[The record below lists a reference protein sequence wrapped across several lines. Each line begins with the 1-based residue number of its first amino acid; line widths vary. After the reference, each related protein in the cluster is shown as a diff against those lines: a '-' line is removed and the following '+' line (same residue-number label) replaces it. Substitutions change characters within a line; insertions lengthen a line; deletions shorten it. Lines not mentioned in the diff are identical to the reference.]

1 VSQPI
6 DVGSVLG
13 GRYKVTATVLTSHDH
28 DLVLDG
34 VDQVLNRPVSILVAG
49 PGNAEQLAQSARE
62 VATGERPGNV
72 QILDLGVSESTT
84 YLIANH
90 STAPDLLDLVVAT
103 NPPYVEP
110 FFTDT
115 LGSEIFGQARSH
127 EPETYDGLYDED
139 EHDASYINY
148 DDPGNYVAAPAERSA
163 PAGGPAVPPMPAA
176 KPASA
181 GGIGSRIA
189 AAAAGAAAGAA
200 AAAAA
205 VKNASGKTGTEP
217 AHDDAGSPA
226 PAGPGDAARPASA
239 PAQAPAEPAPTA
251 ATPTAPAA
259 GSGPAA
265 ASGPV
270 TAPAPVTPAPAPA
283 PAASAP
289 AAPAPAPPAS
299 AAPQPPATQA
309 VPAAQATPP
318 APAAAPQQAPAAE
331 PAQAPKVSLW
341 SNDDHAASGAAA
353 APAVGAAAGAA
364 GHDRGASNFPAS
376 ARTQSN
382 DYDEEEYYDDEEPA
396 REPRS
401 MRWLVGGILAA
412 VLVVGLILAVNTLG
426 GLMGNNSNPP
436 AAKQSTAPPTAGNG
450 GTPTSGSNNTSA
462 PPAGATPAIE
472 GVTRQGDFDFAGTYD
487 KDLAKTFDG
496 NAASFW
502 SNMEFATANWGGLA
516 PDGVPLLV
524 KLKEPAEVNS
534 ITLSQLGASGGSISV
549 YTNDRPSM
557 DGAKLVGTN
566 SFTSPELTI
575 PLSSPTTAQYVIVNI
590 KTLPKLAAPKTQ
602 YGFGLRLAE
611 IKVQ

>member
-1 VSQPI
+1 MSQPI

-127 EPETYDGLYDED
+127 EPETYDGLYDDD
-139 EHDASYINY
+139 EHEAAYINY
-148 DDPGNYVAAPAERSA
+148 DDPGNYTAAPAES
-163 PAGGPAVPPMPAA
+163 PAPAVPPMPASR
-176 KPASA
+176 PASA

-189 AAAAGAAAGAA
+189 AAAAGAGAAAA

-205 VKNASGKTGTEP
+205 VKNAAGKTGTEP

-226 PAGPGDAARPASA
+226 PDGPADAARPTSA
-239 PAQAPAEPAPTA
+239 PAQAPAEPSPTA

-259 GSGPAA
+259 PD
-265 ASGPV
+265 
-270 TAPAPVTPAPAPA
+270 TAPAPVTPAPAATPA
-283 PAASAP
+283 PAP
-289 AAPAPAPPAS
+289 AAPAAPPASAAAAS

-309 VPAAQATPP
+309 VPAAPATPP
-318 APAAAPQQAPAAE
+318 APAAVPQQAPAAE

-341 SNDDHAASGAAA
+341 SDDELAGSG
-353 APAVGAAAGAA
+353 VGAGAGTGTGASA
-364 GHDRGASNFPAS
+364 SYDRGASNFPAS
-376 ARTQSN
+376 ARAQSN
-382 DYDEEEYYDDEEPA
+382 DYEEEDYYEDDEPA

-426 GLMGNNSNPP
+426 GLLGNNSNPP
-436 AAKQSTAPPTAGNG
+436 AAKQSTAPTTAGNG
-450 GTPTSGSNNTSA
+450 GTETSGSNTSA

-516 PDGVPLLV
+516 PDGVPLAV
-524 KLKEPAEVNS
+524 KLKEPAEINS

-575 PLSSPTTAQYVIVNI
+575 PLSSPTTAQYVIINI